1 MENST
6 LQLDPMTSTSEAN
19 LHYKQPDDEV
29 TNDGQKDVEDDLS
42 FTEHGLENRPTSTKD
57 ITSQTD
63 DSSYYVTW
71 TVYTALAIP
80 VGEEVGVPES
90 PDKGKKRN
98 KDSSTVL
105 LKAHKAQS
113 CYHIEYKLLPG
124 DAEQVKVDLVVLG
137 PVVKLYK
144 EDKAKILRTWH
155 EGDQIWVGWTQ
166 NLNVRVNRD
175 MLINLLPHKIKLQIW
190 NSKDKLSSQARYERL
205 TTFRLPQD
213 QPEDTIHMCGGIKTM
228 VNKLRNICEKKHCAS
243 KKHKSQILVNSNSD
257 VVPETDKNLAS
268 QTKTVFQNLT
278 LSNFESIKNNGT
290 ASVEINPIRLL
301 AGETSL
307 TECFPVSSSGV
318 FEVMCNIS
326 LDRPLISEQLK
337 ADLNPLVITIL
348 SATSMPSSPVPFH
361 VLQEECMPVYC
372 QYKFHNLSIH
382 RTNYY
387 KHGTNIYFRD
397 VNVILTG
404 LISPQE
410 LHEFL
415 SGPPLQIEVHD
426 RDRKFEETPDTP
438 AMLGMGSED
447 DMQSNSSLVNPHGI
461 VSLNLSGLLLGKKS
475 IKEHLPIKCCPPP
488 PLPYRERSVWNRK
501 ITDTVAIRE
510 PMPCANY
517 FEDNSKLKVKIEIAC
532 PLSVKCDGP
541 FGRIIYL
548 FDYNNLAV
556 MTKLRSE
563 IRRINASAFNLGS
576 CSLENIDSVLSN
588 YIMTFKLDESKD
600 LDFVTG
606 FHVLDKRTQ
615 IFVLEGLKHKA
626 VRRLCEACLNSSENP
641 VCVMFGR
648 LSGREDEQVIVLHN
662 SNLGFFKRIYGSLDM
677 GLNPIHLQK
686 SLETIMRQPQVY
698 IRGTVPQP
706 CFQAL
711 SRLSQLCQV
720 RQLKE
725 VVQYNLFPS
734 TDMILSM
741 SKEYGTYAEQW
752 DQKAAAN
759 TEVDMA
765 SLAAR
770 MKRHTPLD
778 TQNSQYLTWKCKSH
792 QKDFIQVCRPTVL
805 YSEFNQISL
814 EGLSCVFK
822 IFQGNIKKV
831 QEESKLLQKPEVA
844 VLRMDEDAT
853 RLPHNYSIQ
862 TLNSNEQTKELLQ
875 REMAK
880 VPGRRFTY
888 SQQYQS
894 ATVEPGDLKS
904 KKDSSS
910 AGVSTVWFTSTS
922 SDEYKVNPRHPD
934 EARVEELR
942 RPWRENILHANT
954 MKPTLSRNTWSWSQR
969 YEDFN
974 LYSKPPPFFSTP
986 PVTIHLAGDHLQ
998 MEQLE
1003 AASAQYNRWLKK
1015 LLPGGN
1021 TNPPQTSPIS
1031 EFRCHMGGNSKT
1043 FQDILKDEP
1052 KKYSLRK
1059 PGLKLKPLPQLSVMN
1074 LGNIKAEETE
1084 GVALAPGPCMDCSFS
1099 SKNNAIPRHT
1109 SLHKNHYMVFS
1120 KQHSFLCK
1128 RTALPLT
1135 DEEKSIFTF
1144 QKHAPNMKAHM
1155 SAVQPFGIIAE
1166 ARTHQEC
1173 NK

>member
-1 MENST
+1 
-6 LQLDPMTSTSEAN
+6 
-19 LHYKQPDDEV
+19 
-29 TNDGQKDVEDDLS
+29 
-42 FTEHGLENRPTSTKD
+42 
-57 ITSQTD
+57 
-63 DSSYYVTW
+63 
-71 TVYTALAIP
+71 
-80 VGEEVGVPES
+80 
-90 PDKGKKRN
+90 KKRN

-213 QPEDTIHMCGGIKTM
+213 QPEDTIHMCG
-228 VNKLRNICEKKHCAS
+228 EHWFHCAQ
-243 KKHKSQILVNSNSD
+243 KSQLV
-257 VVPETDKNLAS
+257 S
-268 QTKTVFQNLT
+268 QTY
-278 LSNFESIKNNGT
+278 LSTKGLETTGSQTFC
-290 ASVEINPIRLL
+290 
-301 AGETSL
+301 ETSL

-361 VLQEECMPVYC
+361 EECMPVYC

-626 VRRLCEACLNSSENP
+626 VRRLCEAFQLCYL
-641 VCVMFGR
+641 FR
-648 LSGREDEQVIVLHN
+648 YGREDEQVIVLHN

-934 EARVEELR
+934 E
-942 RPWRENILHANT
+942 PWRENILHANT

-986 PVTIHLAGDHLQ
+986 PVTIHLAGMHCIRR
-998 MEQLE
+998 
-1003 AASAQYNRWLKK
+1003 Y
-1015 LLPGGN
+1015 
-1021 TNPPQTSPIS
+1021 
-1031 EFRCHMGGNSKT
+1031 H
-1043 FQDILKDEP
+1043 
-1052 KKYSLRK
+1052 RK
-1059 PGLKLKPLPQLSVMN
+1059 PLTLSV
-1074 LGNIKAEETE
+1074 T
-1084 GVALAPGPCMDCSFS
+1084 SFMHWRILCYDIS
-1099 SKNNAIPRHT
+1099 YKCQDSN
-1109 SLHKNHYMVFS
+1109 
-1120 KQHSFLCK
+1120 QFL
-1128 RTALPLT
+1128 R
-1135 DEEKSIFTF
+1135 
-1144 QKHAPNMKAHM
+1144 
-1155 SAVQPFGIIAE
+1155 II
-1166 ARTHQEC
+1166 Q
-1173 NK
+1173 